1 MTLHGKEIIS
11 ALIHLLDV
19 KETSVDVKEQALC
32 NLANIASGE
41 TARDYIMTDEVLN
54 KLTQNM
60 RDENVKLQIAAT
72 YCISNL
78 AWYEEEGA
86 YERQMRLRELDIHKI
101 LQELLD
107 TTDTTLFDK
116 VKTALQQFRQ

>member
-11 ALIHLLDV
+11 ALIHLLDT
-19 KETSVDVKEQALC
+19 KETSVDVKEQAMC

-54 KLTQNM
+54 KLIYFM
-60 RDENVKLQIAAT
+60 KGDNVKLQIAST
-72 YCISNL
+72 FCISNL

-86 YERQMRLRELDIHKI
+86 YERQVIISLSTR
-101 LQELLD
+101 
-107 TTDTTLFDK
+107 TLI
-116 VKTALQQFRQ
+116 

>member
-1 MTLHGKEIIS
+1 MDLHGKELIA
-11 ALIHLLDV
+11 ALIHLLDN
-19 KETSVDVKEQALC
+19 KETSVDVKEQAMC

-41 TARDYIMTDEVLN
+41 TAREYIMADEVLHQLIYHL
-54 KLTQNM
+54 K
-60 RDENVKLQIAAT
+60 DDNVKLQIAAT

-78 AWYEEEGA
+78 AWFEDEGA

-101 LQELLD
+101 LQDLLD